1 MEHMEKEAE
10 QVGIAPG
17 SRAEAAEISVR
28 NLYSLH
34 NYTDTKEIYPN
45 IHT

>member
-1 MEHMEKEAE
+1 MGHMEKEAE
-10 QVGIAPG
+10 QGGVAPG

-34 NYTDTKEIYPN
+34 KYTNTK
-45 IHT
+45 